1 MQFPERVFSSS
12 LTSVWFANENSSLL
26 CKWRQHYG
34 YKLVVIF
41 HPTSTTNK
49 LFIFQF
55 VHGYTD
61 DRWVLPGFYVK
72 VTGQSCFSFPC
83 QTINLKYFRWNI
95 ILMFIIHFKLFTNKL
110 FSWMFL
116 LPRNSIKL
124 ELHLADYF
132 WFNVYSTFLFDL
144 SEHISLFEYKFLHLI
159 FDETE
164 GKRNEHFSNLFW
176 MKVGDFCERQLLWAI
191 IKLV

>member
-12 LTSVWFANENSSLL
+12 LPSVWFANENSSLL
-26 CKWRQHYG
+26 CKWRRHYG

-95 ILMFIIHFKLFTNKL
+95 ILMFNIYFKLFTNKL

-124 ELHLADYF
+124 QLHLADYF

-144 SEHISLFEYKFLHLI
+144 SEHISLFEYISFCIWFLMKLEQKEINI
-159 FDETE
+159 FRICFESKLVIFVND
-164 GKRNEHFSNLFW
+164 N
-176 MKVGDFCERQLLWAI
+176 FCEPS
-191 IKLV
+191 